1 MFRARFL
8 LASLLFTSSITACMS
23 DDDGIWMPPG
33 SSGGKADGVQILK
46 AADIPSQYVQAGKHY
61 LTGRR
66 IDTLEQVGALTG
78 TEDMLAKRAD
88 GIIANLPANG
98 RIEAAE
104 LVRMENAQI
113 FATLFPDEQAALPKL
128 WPLLLAPTP
137 NAGAVDTPTNN
148 LTFTEQVTQPGGLT
162 EPASLQISTLP
173 TELQTVAR
181 RVELVFNADGNANTI
196 QVTDIDKVLTNPQA
210 FTPTEVQQLDQI
222 KAIFH
227 ERATSVEE
235 AKALVPTP
243 GHTAKTT
250 AFGQTSIELSTDVAL
265 VETRSLQ
272 RSTYYGL
279 TNWSARLQLDLTLG
293 AIVQAPSGDQIV
305 IVELDSGDE
314 VVLAGGGANLG
325 HIPAGDLVL
334 ERYSQGQRQSTHD
347 VAFPPFAIGTTST
360 DLSQYLD
367 YKLVTANQAQL
378 VRNPVSIMNS
388 SNSDGAVF
396 HHELTPTSNTTVP
409 SYIVDEVS
417 TPKSALPTGRYEVQT
432 NSGVL
437 AIDLFPEGAV
447 IARVN
452 GVDPVHL
459 APSITSGAKALAGN
473 TGGLD
478 IAFVPSTNRLE
489 WSGGSVTLTSAQRTK

>member
-46 AADIPSQYVQAGKHY
+46 AADIPSQYVQSGKHY

-66 IDTLEQVGALTG
+66 IDTLEAVGALEG
-78 TEDMLAKRAD
+78 VDDMLAKRAD

-98 RIEAAE
+98 RLEAAE
-104 LVRMENAQI
+104 LVRMENPQI
-113 FATLFPDEQAALPKL
+113 FATLFPDEQAALPDL
-128 WPLLLAPTP
+128 WPMLLAPTP
-137 NAGAVDTPTNN
+137 NAGAVGVPTNN
-148 LTFTEQVTQPGGLT
+148 LTVTEQVTQPGGLT
-162 EPASLQISTLP
+162 EPTSIQIATLP

-196 QVTDIDKVLTNPQA
+196 QITDIDKVLANPQA
-210 FTPTEVQQLDQI
+210 FTPTEVQQLNQI

-235 AKALVPTP
+235 ANALVPTP

-250 AFGQTSIELSTDVAL
+250 AFGQSSLELTADVVL
-265 VETRSLQ
+265 GETRSIQ
-272 RSTYYGL
+272 SSSYYGL
-279 TNWSARLQLDLTLG
+279 TNWIGRLQLDLTLG
-293 AIVQAPSGDQIV
+293 AIVQAPSGDKVV
-305 IVELDSGDE
+305 ILELDSADE
-314 VVLAGGGANLG
+314 VVLEGGGANLG

-367 YKLVTANQAQL
+367 YKLVTANQMQL
-378 VRNPVSIMNS
+378 VRNPVSLMGS
-388 SNSDGAVF
+388 SNTDGVVF
-396 HHELTPTSNTTVP
+396 HHELTPTTNTMVP
-409 SYIVDEVS
+409 TYIIDEVS
-417 TPKSALPTGRYEVQT
+417 TPKSSLPTGRYEVQT
-432 NSGVL
+432 NNGVL

-447 IARVN
+447 MARLN

-459 APSITSGAKALAGN
+459 APHITGNAKSLAGR

-478 IAFVPSTNRLE
+478 VAFVPSTNRLE
-489 WSGGSVTLTSAQRTK
+489 WSGGSFTLTPAQRTK